1 MEEELKEKLFNK
13 KKVGW
18 ENLDT
23 RRKEE
28 IFNFCKDYMDFLNKA
43 KTEREFV
50 KEAKKIADLNGF
62 KDLSEYD
69 TLNAGDR
76 VYFINRNKSMY
87 LAIIGQEKMETGLH
101 IIGSHVD
108 SPRLDLKPN
117 PLYEK

>member
-50 KEAKKIADLNGF
+50 KEAKKIADIKWFQRYYLNMN
-62 KDLSEYD
+62 

-76 VYFINRNKSMY
+76 VYFINR
-87 LAIIGQEKMETGLH
+87 E
-101 IIGSHVD
+101 
-108 SPRLDLKPN
+108 
-117 PLYEK
+117 